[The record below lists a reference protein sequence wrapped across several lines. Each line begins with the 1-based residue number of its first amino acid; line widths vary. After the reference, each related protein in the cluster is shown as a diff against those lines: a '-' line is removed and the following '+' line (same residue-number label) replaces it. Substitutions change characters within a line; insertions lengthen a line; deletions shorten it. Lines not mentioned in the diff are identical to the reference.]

1 MTKKHLIKYNDE
13 INLVELFK
21 VIWSGKITIALI
33 TLIFFVIISVNDKY
47 KPKQPNL
54 FESSL
59 LIKPAKEEQFLS
71 FFSLGYF
78 NYERS
83 YDEEKI
89 FNYNKENYLSEITY
103 LKVLDKFVEEFLDYE
118 ELIKVLRE
126 NEQIKKSISQ
136 LSLDNQK
143 KKLYEYAKLFS
154 LKKIGENS
162 SYYALEVTWPNN
174 EREIE
179 DILDQTIKLVEESLA
194 RSIFLRIESHY
205 RNKKNLAINRDLASL
220 EFLSEQSSIAKRL
233 NLFEAKEREG
243 AILLDSSN
251 KNRMKNEFMYSNTY
265 YLRGYK
271 VIDMEIDLIKN
282 RKYSQFDNI
291 EKKIASLK
299 EEDIKW
305 VNYNLLL
312 LDTKLQSK
320 HNPLPSALIIIFGLL
335 IGTLYVLISNALKSY
350 TVPRKK

>member
-13 INLVELFK
+13 INLVEIFK

-71 FFSLGYF
+71 FLSLDYF
-78 NYERS
+78 NYKRS
-83 YDEEKI
+83 YDEEKV

-136 LSLDNQK
+136 LSLDDQK

-174 EREIE
+174 EGEIE

-194 RSIFLRIESHY
+194 RSIFLKLESHY
-205 RNKKNLAINRDLASL
+205 RNEKNLAINQDLASL

-233 NLFEAKEREG
+233 NLFEAKEREDI
-243 AILLDSSN
+243 ILLDSSN
-251 KNRMKNEFMYSNTY
+251 KNRMNEFIYSNTY

-282 RKYSQFDNI
+282 RKYSQFDII

-350 TVPRKK
+350 TVTRKK

>member
-71 FFSLGYF
+71 FLSLDYF
-78 NYERS
+78 NYKRS
-83 YDEEKI
+83 YDEEKV
-89 FNYNKENYLSEITY
+89 FNYDKENYLSEITY

-136 LSLDNQK
+136 LSLDDQK

-174 EREIE
+174 EGEIE

-194 RSIFLRIESHY
+194 RSIFLKLESHY

-233 NLFEAKEREG
+233 NLFDAKEREDI
-243 AILLDSSN
+243 ILLDSSN
-251 KNRMKNEFMYSNTY
+251 KNRMNEFIYSNTY

-271 VIDMEIDLIKN
+271 AIDIEIDIIKN

-291 EKKIASLK
+291 EKKIAELK

-312 LDTKLQSK
+312 LDTKLHSK
-320 HNPLPSALIIIFGLL
+320 HYPLPSALIIIFGLL

-350 TVPRKK
+350 TVTRKK

>member
-136 LSLDNQK
+136 LSLDDQK

-174 EREIE
+174 DGEIE

-194 RSIFLRIESHY
+194 RSIFLKLESHY

-233 NLFEAKEREG
+233 NLFEAKERKDI
-243 AILLDSSN
+243 ILLDSSN
-251 KNRMKNEFMYSNTY
+251 KNRMNEFNYSNTY

-335 IGTLYVLISNALKSY
+335 IGTLYVLISNVLKSY
-350 TVPRKK
+350 TVTRKK

>member
-13 INLVELFK
+13 INLVEIFK

-71 FFSLGYF
+71 FLSLDYF
-78 NYERS
+78 NYKRS
-83 YDEEKI
+83 YDEEKV

-136 LSLDNQK
+136 LSLDDQK

-174 EREIE
+174 EGEIE

-194 RSIFLRIESHY
+194 RSIFLKLESHY
-205 RNKKNLAINRDLASL
+205 RNEKNLAINRDLASL

-233 NLFEAKEREG
+233 NLFEAKEREDI
-243 AILLDSSN
+243 ILLDSSN
-251 KNRMKNEFMYSNTY
+251 KNRMNGFIYSNTY

-282 RKYSQFDNI
+282 RKYSQFDII

-350 TVPRKK
+350 TVTRKK

>member
-13 INLVELFK
+13 INLVEIFK

-71 FFSLGYF
+71 FLSLDYF
-78 NYERS
+78 NYKRS
-83 YDEEKI
+83 YDEEKV
-89 FNYNKENYLSEITY
+89 FNYKKENYLSEITY

-136 LSLDNQK
+136 LSLDDQK

-174 EREIE
+174 EGEIE

-194 RSIFLRIESHY
+194 RSIFLKLESHY
-205 RNKKNLAINRDLASL
+205 RNEKNLAINRDLASL

-233 NLFEAKEREG
+233 NLFEAKEREDI
-243 AILLDSSN
+243 ILLDSSN
-251 KNRMKNEFMYSNTY
+251 KIRMNGFIYSNTY

-350 TVPRKK
+350 TVTRKK

>member
-71 FFSLGYF
+71 FLSLDYF
-78 NYERS
+78 NYKRS
-83 YDEEKI
+83 YDEEKV
-89 FNYNKENYLSEITY
+89 FNYNKENYLSEITH

-136 LSLDNQK
+136 LSLDDQK

-174 EREIE
+174 EGEIE

-194 RSIFLRIESHY
+194 RSIFLKLESHY

-233 NLFEAKEREG
+233 NLFEAKEREDI
-243 AILLDSSN
+243 ILLDSSN
-251 KNRMKNEFMYSNTY
+251 KIRMNGFIYSNTY

-282 RKYSQFDNI
+282 RKYSQFDII

-350 TVPRKK
+350 TVTRKK

>member
-71 FFSLGYF
+71 FLSLDYF
-78 NYERS
+78 NYKRS
-83 YDEEKI
+83 YDEEKV
-89 FNYNKENYLSEITY
+89 FNYKKENYLSEITY

-136 LSLDNQK
+136 LSLDDQK

-174 EREIE
+174 DGEIE

-194 RSIFLRIESHY
+194 RSIFLKLESHY

-233 NLFEAKEREG
+233 NLFEAKERKDI
-243 AILLDSSN
+243 ILLDSSN
-251 KNRMKNEFMYSNTY
+251 KNRMNEFNYSNTY

-335 IGTLYVLISNALKSY
+335 IGTLYVLISNVLKSY
-350 TVPRKK
+350 TVTRKK

>member
-71 FFSLGYF
+71 FLSLDYF
-78 NYERS
+78 NYKRS
-83 YDEEKI
+83 YDEEKV

-136 LSLDNQK
+136 LSLDDQK

-174 EREIE
+174 DGEIE

-194 RSIFLRIESHY
+194 RSIFLKLESHY

-233 NLFEAKEREG
+233 NLFEAKERKDI
-243 AILLDSSN
+243 ILLDSSN
-251 KNRMKNEFMYSNTY
+251 KNRMNEFNYSNTY

-335 IGTLYVLISNALKSY
+335 IGTLYVLISNVLKSY
-350 TVPRKK
+350 TVTRKK

>member
-71 FFSLGYF
+71 FLSLDYF
-78 NYERS
+78 NYKRS
-83 YDEEKI
+83 YDEEKV

-174 EREIE
+174 EGEIE

-194 RSIFLRIESHY
+194 RSIFLKLESHY

-220 EFLSEQSSIAKRL
+220 EILSEQS
-233 NLFEAKEREG
+233 
-243 AILLDSSN
+243 
-251 KNRMKNEFMYSNTY
+251 
-265 YLRGYK
+265 
-271 VIDMEIDLIKN
+271 
-282 RKYSQFDNI
+282 
-291 EKKIASLK
+291 
-299 EEDIKW
+299 
-305 VNYNLLL
+305 
-312 LDTKLQSK
+312 
-320 HNPLPSALIIIFGLL
+320 
-335 IGTLYVLISNALKSY
+335 
-350 TVPRKK
+350 